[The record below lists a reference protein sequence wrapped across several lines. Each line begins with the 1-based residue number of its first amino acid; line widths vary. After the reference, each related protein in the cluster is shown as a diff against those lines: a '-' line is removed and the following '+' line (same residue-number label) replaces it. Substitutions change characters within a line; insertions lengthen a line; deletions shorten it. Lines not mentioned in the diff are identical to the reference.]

1 MNVYRVKIENRVFD
15 VKIVDLYARPVV
27 AIVDGETVEV
37 WPQRE
42 VPAPAASEA
51 PAAPLPAAQPAS
63 GGALSGQVR
72 APIPGVVLSLAV
84 QPGDEVAVGQELC
97 VLEAMKMKNTIRS
110 PRAGRIERVLVTN
123 GQTVRHNDVMF
134 EFAA

>member
-42 VPAPAASEA
+42 APASAASET
-51 PAAPLPAAQPAS
+51 PAAPLPAAQPGS
-63 GGALSGQVR
+63 GTALSGQVR